1 MKCHVTNHFEPSIR
15 QDARV
20 ALNTNTRV
28 TEVGEKIGAKE
39 HKHGRNL
46 CGLWST

>member
-1 MKCHVTNHFEPSIR
+1 MKCHVTNHFEPSIG

-20 ALNTNTRV
+20 ALNTNARV

-46 CGLWST
+46 CGLRST